1 MKGATVTAAAL
12 AVAITASLIGL
23 ALGSNPLPL
32 PVVIEALVSYDA
44 SSSDHLVVVASR
56 LPRVVLGLIVGAA
69 LGVSGALM
77 QSLTRNPLGDPGIL
91 GVNAGASA
99 AVVIAIAYLGV
110 TGVAQYTWFAYLG
123 AALAAVLVFLL
134 GSAGRSAGPA
144 RIALAGTATGLSI
157 TALTQMVLISNE
169 TAFAQFRYW
178 AVGSLQGRGFDVI
191 AAIIPPVAIGLVGAL
206 ALIGPLNSLALGDD
220 TARALGTRVGA
231 TRIATAIVCVVL
243 AGAATAAAGPIAFV
257 GLAAA
262 HIVRALSGDDHRW
275 LIPGSIAVGA
285 AVLVTADAIGRAIV
299 APSELQT
306 GISAAL
312 LGSPVFIALVRSRK
326 LAAR

>member
-1 MKGATVTAAAL
+1 M
-12 AVAITASLIGL
+12 
-23 ALGSNPLPL
+23 
-32 PVVIEALVSYDA
+32 
-44 SSSDHLVVVASR
+44 
-56 LPRVVLGLIVGAA
+56 
-69 LGVSGALM
+69 
-77 QSLTRNPLGDPGIL
+77 
-91 GVNAGASA
+91 
-99 AVVIAIAYLGV
+99 
-110 TGVAQYTWFAYLG
+110 
-123 AALAAVLVFLL
+123 LVFLL